1 MFSFPCV
8 VEVCASQRCF
18 DGPCHKGLIHL
29 RQLMVSWY
37 RRHHLSGPDTEDE
50 TQEMEL
56 VGLWLIFERML
67 ECYSH
72 RMKP

>member
-1 MFSFPCV
+1 M
-8 VEVCASQRCF
+8 
-18 DGPCHKGLIHL
+18 IHL